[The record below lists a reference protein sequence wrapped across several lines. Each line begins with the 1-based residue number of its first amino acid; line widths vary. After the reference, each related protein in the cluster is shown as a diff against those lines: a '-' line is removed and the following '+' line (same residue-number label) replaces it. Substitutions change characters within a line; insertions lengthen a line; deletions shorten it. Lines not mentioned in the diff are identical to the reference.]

1 MPHKSEIQIPGA
13 LGHKLAARFDTPAG
27 TPRGFAIFAHCFA
40 CSKEQ
45 FATARIARQLVQLGV
60 GILRFDFT
68 GLGFSEGDFSDT
80 TFSSNIDD
88 LAAAAKWMEE
98 QGMAPT
104 LAIGHSLGGAAVL
117 AAADKLPTVKAF
129 VSIAAPSC
137 AKHVTENFGSHVDKI
152 EQDGQADVQLGGRTF
167 TIKKQFLDDVQ
178 DARVIDSVRK
188 MKRPLLV
195 MHSPID
201 QTVGIENANDIFL
214 AAKHPKSFV
223 SLDDSDH
230 LLSDRE
236 DAKYVA
242 GVIAAWATHYAIAAR
257 KDKAS
262 VSPVNGNE
270 PVIVE
275 ETQRG
280 NYENWVVTGDY
291 RGVTDEPQSVGG
303 DGAGPTPYQY
313 INAALGACTSI
324 TMRMYAERK
333 GWPVEKV
340 SVSVTHKKSK
350 SELDSSDIDVFSR
363 EITISGDLDAEQR
376 SKMME
381 IADKCPV
388 HRTLHRVSD
397 VRTTEST

>member
-1 MPHKSEIQIPGA
+1 MQNRLAVEIPGS
-13 LGHKLAARFDTPAG
+13 LGHKLAAKLEMPAG
-27 TPRGFAIFAHCFA
+27 LPRGFAIFAHCFA
-40 CSKEQ
+40 CSKDQ

-60 GILRFDFT
+60 GVLRFDFT

-88 LAAAAKWMEE
+88 LAAAARWMEE
-98 QGMAPT
+98 QGMPPT

-129 VSIAAPSC
+129 ATIAAPSC
-137 AKHVTENFGSHVDKI
+137 AKHVTENFGAHIQQI
-152 EQDGQADVQLGGRTF
+152 EQTGEAEVELGGRKVV
-167 TIKKQFLDDVQ
+167 IKKQFLDDVE
-178 DARVIDSVRK
+178 DARVIESVRK

-230 LLSDRE
+230 LLTNRE
-236 DAKYVA
+236 DAQYVA
-242 GVIAAWATHYAIAAR
+242 GVIAAWATHYAISAK
-257 KDKAS
+257 KDAAS
-262 VSPVNGNE
+262 VNPVSGDE

-275 ETQRG
+275 ETPRG
-280 NYENWVVTGDY
+280 KYENWVVVGDY
-291 RGVTDEPQSVGG
+291 RGVADEPQSVGG

-313 INAALGACTSI
+313 MNAALGACTSM
-324 TMRMYAERK
+324 TLRMYADRK
-333 GWPVEKV
+333 GWPVDKV
-340 SVSVTHKKSK
+340 SVSVTHEKTKN
-350 SELDSSDIDVFSR
+350 EIDSSDLDVFSR
-363 EITISGDLDAEQR
+363 AITISGDLTVEQR
-376 SKMME
+376 ARMLE

-388 HRTLHRVSD
+388 HRTLHRNSTI
-397 VRTTEST
+397 RTTEST

>member
-1 MPHKSEIQIPGA
+1 MAHRSQVQIPGS
-13 LGHKLAARFDTPAG
+13 LGHKLAARFELPAG

-40 CSKEQ
+40 CSKDQ

-60 GILRFDFT
+60 GVLRFDFT

-88 LAAAAKWMEE
+88 LVAASQWMEE

-117 AAADKLPTVKAF
+117 AAASKLPTVKAF

-137 AKHVTENFGSHVDKI
+137 AKHVTENFGSQISEI
-152 EQDGQADVQLGGRTF
+152 ETKGEADVQLAGRTF
-167 TIKKQFLDDVQ
+167 KIKKQFLDDVE
-178 DARVIDSVRK
+178 DARVIESVRN

-201 QTVGIENANDIFL
+201 QTVGIENANDIFM
-214 AAKHPKSFV
+214 AAMHPKSFV

-230 LLSDRE
+230 LLTDRE

-262 VSPVNGNE
+262 VEPVNGNE
-270 PVIVE
+270 PVVVE

-280 NYENWVVTGDY
+280 SYENWVVTGDY
-291 RGVTDEPQSVGG
+291 RGVADEPVDVGG

-313 INAALGACTSI
+313 MNAALGACTSM
-324 TMRMYAERK
+324 TLRMYAQRK
-333 GWPVEKV
+333 GWPVDKV
-340 SVSVTHKKSK
+340 SVSVTHEKSRN
-350 SELDSSDIDVFSR
+350 EVDSSDLDVFNR
-363 EITISGDLDAEQR
+363 EITILGDLNAEQR
-376 SKMME
+376 TKMME

-388 HRTLHRVSD
+388 HRTLHRVSSIH
-397 VRTTEST
+397 TTEST